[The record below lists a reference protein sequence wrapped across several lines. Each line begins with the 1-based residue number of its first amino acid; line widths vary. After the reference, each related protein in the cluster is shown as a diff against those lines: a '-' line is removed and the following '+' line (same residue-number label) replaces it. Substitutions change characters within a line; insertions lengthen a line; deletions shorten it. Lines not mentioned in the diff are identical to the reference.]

1 MRLDEGT
8 FLIGRAP
15 YLFAIN
21 YLHFWIQHAKLIANE
36 LQKYPAFQK
45 KSFETQASVI
55 LISHSIA
62 YHNNPEGQNNCSV
75 RYLCCCSI
83 AESSGRVPPVNNNHE
98 DHRSLDAS

>member
-36 LQKYPAFQK
+36 LK
-45 KSFETQASVI
+45 K
-55 LISHSIA
+55 ISCLS
-62 YHNNPEGQNNCSV
+62 E
-75 RYLCCCSI
+75 
-83 AESSGRVPPVNNNHE
+83 EKF
-98 DHRSLDAS
+98 